1 MDATPTLFGLLVGF
15 LVGLTGVGGGS
26 LMTPFL
32 VAVVGVSAPTAI
44 GTDMVFATLTKFS
57 GSLQHYRQQSV
68 NLEVALFLG
77 LGSIP
82 AGLVGVAT
90 LEWIE
95 GSFDPQTVKSI
106 MITIIALTLVLVGAS
121 LILRNFLPERMDLS
135 NNNSSSSSSGG
146 KKKKRKGVW
155 DGKSRMS
162 RRRRFYTVIF
172 GALGG
177 YLVGLTSIGS
187 GSIMAVI
194 LLLLYP
200 IAPAVIVGTDIA
212 HATVLSLVVGL
223 AHISQGNVDFTL
235 AGSLLLG
242 GVPGVLIGSR
252 IAPWLPGRPLKMIL
266 AAMLIFVGAR
276 LLLTT

>member
-1 MDATPTLFGLLVGF
+1 MDPTPTLFGLLVGF

-32 VAVVGVSAPTAI
+32 VAVMGVTAPTAI
-44 GTDMVFATLTKFS
+44 GTDMVFATLTKFT
-57 GSLQHYRQQSV
+57 GSVQHYRQQSV
-68 NLEVALFLG
+68 NLEIAIFLG

-82 AGLVGVAT
+82 AGLLGVAT

-95 GSFDPQTVKSI
+95 GSFDPETVKSI
-106 MITIIALTLVLVGAS
+106 MITIIAITLVLVGTS
-121 LILRNFLPERMDLS
+121 LILRNFLPERQTP
-135 NNNSSSSSSGG
+135 
-146 KKKKRKGVW
+146 KPGVW

-162 RRRRFYTVIF
+162 RRRRMFTVVF
-172 GALGG
+172 GAMGG

-223 AHISQGNVDFTL
+223 AHMTQGNVAFSL

-242 GVPGVLIGSR
+242 GIPGVLIGSR
-252 IAPWLPGRPLKMIL
+252 VAPWLPGKPLKMIL
-266 AAMLIFVGAR
+266 ATMLIFVGAR
-276 LLLTT
+276 LLLT

>member
-1 MDATPTLFGLLVGF
+1 MDLTPTLFGLLVGF

-32 VAVVGVSAPTAI
+32 VAVMGVSAPTAI
-44 GTDMVFATLTKFS
+44 GTDMIFATLTKFT
-57 GSLQHYRQQSV
+57 GSIQHYRQQSV
-68 NLEVALFLG
+68 NLEIAIFLG

-82 AGLVGVAT
+82 AGLLGVAT

-95 GSFDPQTVKSI
+95 GSFDPETVKSI
-106 MITIIALTLVLVGAS
+106 MITIIAITLVLVGAS
-121 LILRNFLPERMDLS
+121 LILRNFLPERETP
-135 NNNSSSSSSGG
+135 
-146 KKKKRKGVW
+146 KPGVW

-162 RRRRFYTVIF
+162 RRRRAYTVVF
-172 GALGG
+172 GAMGG

-223 AHISQGNVDFTL
+223 AHMTQGNVAFGL

-242 GVPGVLIGSR
+242 GIPGVLIGSR
-252 IAPWLPGRPLKMIL
+252 VAPWLPGKPLKMIL
-266 AAMLIFVGAR
+266 AAMLIFVGTR
-276 LLLTT
+276 LLLT

>member
-1 MDATPTLFGLLVGF
+1 MDPTPTLFGLLVGF

-32 VAVVGVSAPTAI
+32 VAVMGVTAPTAI
-44 GTDMVFATLTKFS
+44 GTDMVFATLTKFT
-57 GSLQHYRQQSV
+57 GSVQHYRQQSV
-68 NLEVALFLG
+68 NLEVAIFLG

-82 AGLVGVAT
+82 AGLLGVAT

-95 GSFDPQTVKSI
+95 GSFDPETVKAI
-106 MITIIALTLVLVGAS
+106 MITIIAITLVLVGTS
-121 LILRNFLPERMDLS
+121 LILRNFLPERQTP
-135 NNNSSSSSSGG
+135 
-146 KKKKRKGVW
+146 KPGVW

-162 RRRRFYTVIF
+162 RRRRMFTVVF
-172 GALGG
+172 GAMGG

-223 AHISQGNVDFTL
+223 AHMTQGNVAFSL
-235 AGSLLLG
+235 AGWLLLG
-242 GVPGVLIGSR
+242 GIPGVLIGSR
-252 IAPWLPGRPLKMIL
+252 VAPWVPGKPLKMIL

-276 LLLTT
+276 LLLT

>member
-1 MDATPTLFGLLVGF
+1 MDPTPTLFGLLVGF

-32 VAVVGVSAPTAI
+32 VAVMGVSAPTAI
-44 GTDMVFATLTKFS
+44 GTDMVFATLTKFT
-57 GSLQHYRQQSV
+57 GSVQHYRQQSV
-68 NLEVALFLG
+68 NLEVAIFLG
-77 LGSIP
+77 MGSIP
-82 AGLVGVAT
+82 AGLLGVAT
-90 LEWIE
+90 LEWIQ
-95 GSFDPQTVKSI
+95 GSFDAETVKSI

-121 LILRNFLPERMDLS
+121 LILRNFMPERENDP
-135 NNNSSSSSSGG
+135 
-146 KKKKRKGVW
+146 RPGVW

-162 RRRRFYTVIF
+162 RRRRTYTVVF

-187 GSIMAVI
+187 GSVMAVI

-223 AHISQGNVDFTL
+223 AHMTQGNVDFGL

-242 GVPGVLIGSR
+242 GIPGVLVGSR
-252 IAPWLPGRPLKMIL
+252 IAPWLPGKPLKTVL
-266 AAMLIFVGAR
+266 AVMLIFVGVR
-276 LLLTT
+276 LLISY

>member
-1 MDATPTLFGLLVGF
+1 MESTTPTLFGLLVGF

-32 VAVVGVSAPTAI
+32 IAVVGVSAPTAV
-44 GTDMVFATLTKFS
+44 GTDMIFATLTKFT

-68 NLEVALFLG
+68 NLEVATFLG

-82 AGLVGVAT
+82 AGLLGVAT

-95 GSFDPQTVKSI
+95 GSFDAQTVKAI

-121 LILRNFLPERMDLS
+121 LIFRNFISAERGDVP
-135 NNNSSSSSSGG
+135 
-146 KKKKRKGVW
+146 KPGVW

-162 RRRRFYTVIF
+162 RRRRKYTIIF
-172 GALGG
+172 GAMGG

-223 AHISQGNVDFTL
+223 AHMTQGNVDFTL

-252 IAPWLPGRPLKMIL
+252 IAPWLPGKPLKMIL

-276 LLLTT
+276 LLLT

>member
-1 MDATPTLFGLLVGF
+1 MDPTPTLFGLLVGF

-32 VAVVGVSAPTAI
+32 VTVMSVSAPTAI
-44 GTDMVFATLTKFS
+44 GTDMVFATFTKFT

-68 NLEVALFLG
+68 NLEVAIFLG

-82 AGLVGVAT
+82 AGLLGVAT

-95 GSFDPQTVKSI
+95 GSFDPEAVKSI
-106 MITIIALTLVLVGAS
+106 MITIIAITLVLVGGS
-121 LILRNFLPERMDLS
+121 LILRNFLPEREDDP
-135 NNNSSSSSSGG
+135 
-146 KKKKRKGVW
+146 KPGVW

-162 RRRRFYTVIF
+162 RKRRMYTVVF
-172 GALGG
+172 GAMGG

-187 GSIMAVI
+187 GSVMAVI

-223 AHISQGNVDFTL
+223 AHMTQGNVDFAL
-235 AGSLLLG
+235 AGSLLVG
-242 GVPGVLIGSR
+242 GIPGVLIGSR
-252 IAPWLPGRPLKMIL
+252 IAPWLPGKPLKMIL
-266 AAMLIFVGAR
+266 ATMLIFVGAR
-276 LLLTT
+276 LLLT

>member
-1 MDATPTLFGLLVGF
+1 MFDATPTLFGLLIGF

-32 VAVVGVSAPTAI
+32 VAGLGVPVPTAI
-44 GTDMVFATLTKFS
+44 GTDMVFATLTKFT
-57 GSLQHYRQQSV
+57 GSVQHYRQRSV

-82 AGLVGVAT
+82 AGLLGVAT
-90 LEWIE
+90 LEWME
-95 GSFDPQTVKSI
+95 AFLNPETLTSI
-106 MITIIALTLVLVGAS
+106 MINVIACTLVLVGAS
-121 LILRNFLPERMDLS
+121 LIYRNYLMPNRDA
-135 NNNSSSSSSGG
+135 GP
-146 KKKKRKGVW
+146 KPHVW
-155 DGKSRMS
+155 DGKGRMS
-162 RRRRFYTVIF
+162 TRRRAYTVVF

-187 GSIMAVI
+187 GSVMAVI

-200 IAPAVIVGTDIA
+200 LAPAIVVGTDIA

-223 AHISQGNVDFTL
+223 AHMTQGNVDFGL

-242 GVPGVLIGSR
+242 GIPGVLVGSR
-252 IAPWLPGRPLKMIL
+252 IAPRLPGKPLKTVL
-266 AAMLIFVGAR
+266 AIMLIFVGLR
-276 LLLTT
+276 LLLT

>member
-1 MDATPTLFGLLVGF
+1 MDPTPTLFGLLVGF

-32 VAVVGVSAPTAI
+32 LTVMGVSAPTAV
-44 GTDMVFATLTKFS
+44 GTDMVFATLTKFT
-57 GSLQHYRQQSV
+57 GSVQHYRQQSV

-82 AGLVGVAT
+82 AGLLGVAT

-95 GSFDPQTVKSI
+95 GSFDPEAVKSI
-106 MITIIALTLVLVGAS
+106 MITIIAITLVLVGGS
-121 LILRNFLPERMDLS
+121 LILRNFLPERMDDP
-135 NNNSSSSSSGG
+135 
-146 KKKKRKGVW
+146 KPGVW

-162 RRRRFYTVIF
+162 RRRRMFTVVF
-172 GALGG
+172 GAMGG

-187 GSIMAVI
+187 GSVMAVI

-200 IAPAVIVGTDIA
+200 IAPAIIVGTDIA
-212 HATVLSLVVGL
+212 HATALSLVVGL
-223 AHISQGNVDFTL
+223 AHMTQGNVEFAL

-242 GVPGVLIGSR
+242 GIPGVLIGSR
-252 IAPWLPGRPLKMIL
+252 IAPWLPGKPLKMIL
-266 AAMLIFVGAR
+266 AIMLIFVGAR
-276 LLLTT
+276 LLLT